1 MGKAGAVRVSYSL
14 SEKKKNKQNTTTN
27 KKPHDPTI
35 SASQLKQAHV
45 LSATQTAQSEIILWR
60 FPPKS
65 LKGFRA

>member
-1 MGKAGAVRVSYSL
+1 MGKAGAARVSYSL
-14 SEKKKNKQNTTTN
+14 SEKKTTTN
-27 KKPHDPTI
+27 NKKTHHPTI

>member
-14 SEKKKNKQNTTTN
+14 SEKKTKQNTNNN